1 MHLMRGSTLDS
12 KLPVRERKN
21 MGIGYRVAI
30 TFATAL
36 LAGKKAHGHLETS
49 ANGAEQEWMRR
60 EKMSNGVII
69 TIIICLTLVIIAS
82 MGKK

>member
-1 MHLMRGSTLDS
+1 
-12 KLPVRERKN
+12 
-21 MGIGYRVAI
+21 VAVI
-30 TFATAL
+30 WPIAL
-36 LAGKKAHGHLETS
+36 LAGKKAYGLSETTAS
-49 ANGAEQEWMRR
+49 GAEQRWMRR